1 MTGRQRAAG
10 PDEAR
15 PGLGPP
21 GEASLWQVAHAYG
34 GRRSAGRSVERDS
47 ANEEVARQRAE
58 RRKGPLPVGQSR
70 PGQAGSSLV
79 SVPAPALA
87 STDNGAP
94 GGEAAARRG
103 LSDAVGGAA
112 PLRRTKPGSDRE
124 PSAQPTHVG
133 SGASPSCALKIA
145 PGGKGVAIQRAELRT
160 GERSPSPPGE
170 ARVGQG
176 AHSCG
181 VRPRAGPR
189 SRRRARRQGRQ
200 KGWATQGGRE
210 GRSPS
215 PAGEARVGP
224 GAHSFGVQPIAGL
237 RCRRRARRRRQR

>member
-1 MTGRQRAAG
+1 MAEGAAQAAQSNAIQPTKTS
-10 PDEAR
+10 PD
-15 PGLGPP
+15 
-21 GEASLWQVAHAYG
+21 
-34 GRRSAGRSVERDS
+34 
-47 ANEEVARQRAE
+47 
-58 RRKGPLPVGQSR
+58 KGPSDAKAPFRSGKLGR

-170 ARVGQG
+170 DRVGQG

-189 SRRRARRQGRQ
+189 SRRRARRRG
-200 KGWATQGGRE
+200 
-210 GRSPS
+210 
-215 PAGEARVGP
+215 
-224 GAHSFGVQPIAGL
+224 
-237 RCRRRARRRRQR
+237 RRQIRAERRE